1 MTTPTVTV
9 TSRVVGDT
17 LRVVTSVPLWSAIP
31 AELRATEEDVTR
43 GIFAEYYRDRAIQKL
58 LNPACIA
65 AAVTV
70 ARNAFHVPAD
80 SASTATGETP
90 SPASPAQGTATHP

>member
-1 MTTPTVTV
+1 MT
-9 TSRVVGDT
+9 ST
-17 LRVVTSVPLWSAIP
+17 L
-31 AELRATEEDVTR
+31 
-43 GIFAEYYRDRAIQKL
+43 QL
-58 LNPACIA
+58 LGAGLFWLTGVFVWRIA
-65 AAVTV
+65 AANAV